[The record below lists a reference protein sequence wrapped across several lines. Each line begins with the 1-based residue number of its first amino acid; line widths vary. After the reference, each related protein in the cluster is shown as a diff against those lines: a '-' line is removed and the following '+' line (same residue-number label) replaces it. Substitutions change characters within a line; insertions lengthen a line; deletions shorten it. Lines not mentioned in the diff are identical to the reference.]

1 MLRTFEN
8 VSRFI
13 VGTLGEPGSRS
24 FWIQV
29 RSGDE
34 LVSVAA
40 EKSQVSLLGERF
52 EEMLREI
59 RLAHPEIERPGL
71 IEDREGLETPLI
83 GDFRVGAIAIFFDEF
98 LERVQVDFREVNN
111 EVDEEELFEID
122 SASLDDFEILRVYV
136 TLAQVKSF
144 AVCAGALVKAGRLP
158 CPFCALPIDPS
169 GHICAR
175 ANGYRR

>member
-8 VSRFI
+8 VSRFV

-24 FWIQV
+24 FWIQA

-34 LVSVAA
+34 LVSIAA

-71 IEDREGLETPLI
+71 IEDRESLETPVI

-98 LERVQVDFREVNN
+98 IEKVQVDFREVDID
-111 EVDEEELFEID
+111 VDEDEIFEID
-122 SASLDDFEILRVYV
+122 SASLDDVHVVRLYLS
-136 TLAQVKSF
+136 LAQVKSF
-144 AVCAGALVKAGRLP
+144 AVRAQALVKAGRPP
-158 CPFCALPIDPS
+158 CPFCALPIDPL

>member
-1 MLRTFEN
+1 MMRTFEN

-13 VGTLGEPGSRS
+13 VGTIGEPGSRS

-29 RSGDE
+29 RSGND
-34 LVSVAA
+34 LISVAV
-40 EKSQVSLLGERF
+40 EKGQISVLGERF

-71 IEDREGLETPLI
+71 IEDREGLEMPVI
-83 GDFRVGAIAIFFDEF
+83 GQFRVGAIAIFFDEF
-98 LERVQVDFREVNN
+98 TEKVQVDLREVNVD
-111 EVDEEELFEID
+111 VDEDEIFEID
-122 SASLDDFEILRVYV
+122 SASLDNVAVLRVYL

-144 AVCAGALVKAGRLP
+144 AVRAQSLVKAGRLP
-158 CPFCALPIDPS
+158 CPFCALPIDPT

>member
-1 MLRTFEN
+1 MRIFEN
-8 VSRFI
+8 VSRFT

-29 RSGDE
+29 RNGDS
-34 LVSVAA
+34 LVSLAA
-40 EKSQVSLLGERF
+40 EKTQISLLGERF

-71 IEDREGLETPLI
+71 IEDRGGLDNPVI
-83 GDFRVGAIAIFFDEF
+83 GEFRIGAIAIFFDEF
-98 LERVQVDFREVNN
+98 TEKVQVDLREVNI
-111 EVDEEELFEID
+111 EVDEDEVFEID
-122 SASLDDFEILRVYV
+122 SASLEDVQVVRVYLS
-136 TLAQVKSF
+136 LAQVKSF
-144 AVCAGALVKAGRLP
+144 AVRADALVKAGRPP
-158 CPFCALPIDPS
+158 CPFCAFPIDPM

>member
-1 MLRTFEN
+1 MMRTFES
-8 VSRFI
+8 VSRFV

-34 LVSVAA
+34 LVSLAA

-71 IEDREGLETPLI
+71 IEDREGLETPVI

-98 LERVQVDFREVNN
+98 LEKVQVDFREVNV
-111 EVDEEELFEID
+111 EVDEDELFEID
-122 SASLDDFEILRVYV
+122 SASLENIEVLRVYLS
-136 TLAQVKSF
+136 LAQVKSF
-144 AVCAGALVKAGRLP
+144 AVRAGALVKAGRLP
-158 CPFCALPIDPS
+158 CPFCTLPIDPS

>member
-24 FWIQV
+24 FWLQV

-34 LVSVAA
+34 LISIAA
-40 EKSQVSLLGERF
+40 EKSQASLLGERF

-59 RLAHPEIERPGL
+59 RLAHPDIERPGL
-71 IEDREGLETPLI
+71 IEDREGLETPVI
-83 GDFRVGAIAIFFDEF
+83 GEFRVGAIAIFFDEF
-98 LERVQVDFREVNN
+98 TEKVQVDLREVNAD
-111 EVDEEELFEID
+111 VDEEELFEID
-122 SASLDDFEILRVYV
+122 SASLDNVNVVRVYL

-144 AVCAGALVKAGRLP
+144 AVRAQALVKAGRLP
-158 CPFCALPIDPS
+158 CPFCAFPIDPS